1 MEGVQPAIP
10 ENPAPSRAG
19 RMSTF
24 SDFEDETKRRLT
36 DLASRSLPTPATGSA
51 ALKASA
57 KSQLPSDLQ
66 LYFTRLTTAL
76 IPSIT
81 AAPHLPAPPTDQNSQ
96 QLPDVERHRIAALAS
111 LREDTAIAG
120 LLVYLVKWLNESLSK
135 CLTGALGT
143 LGCLLDAVEAVL
155 DNDGIFIEPYVRS

>member
-1 MEGVQPAIP
+1 MV
-10 ENPAPSRAG
+10 
-19 RMSTF
+19 
-24 SDFEDETKRRLT
+24 
-36 DLASRSLPTPATGSA
+36 ASRSGPTPATGSA

-81 AAPHLPAPPTDQNSQ
+81 AAPHLPAPPTDQNIQ
-96 QLPDVERHRIAALAS
+96 RLPDVERHRIAALAS
-111 LREDTAIAG
+111 LREDTAISG

-143 LGCLLDAVEAVL
+143 LGCLIDAVEAVL
-155 DNDGIFIEPYVRS
+155 DNEGIFIEPYVRYVSTFHASRMCFVARADLS